1 MYVIVV
7 QEQYQYFGL
16 VSDHPESSPHQSD
29 AHPGREEMA
38 ALRTG
43 PSTQG
48 MRAPVTMAAPM
59 TYAGPVGAPAMG
71 QVTYTAPPVYAHPM
85 AVGPVTRAPGPPVT
99 YGAACGSGARVT
111 YGQGCQGCQGSSA
124 SMRGGDLFSALDTN
138 GDGVLSREEMAAL
151 QPAPR
156 PAQGV
161 SFGGAVTYAT

>member
-1 MYVIVV
+1 
-7 QEQYQYFGL
+7 
-16 VSDHPESSPHQSD
+16 
-29 AHPGREEMA
+29 MA

-59 TYAGPVGAPAMG
+59 AYAGAVGAPAAMG

-85 AVGPVTRAPGPPVT
+85 AMGPVTRAPGPPVT
-99 YGAACGSGARVT
+99 YGAACGSGAWVT

>member
-1 MYVIVV
+1 
-7 QEQYQYFGL
+7 
-16 VSDHPESSPHQSD
+16 
-29 AHPGREEMA
+29 MA
-38 ALRTG
+38 ALRTR

-48 MRAPVTMAAPM
+48 IRAPVTMAAPM
-59 TYAGPVGAPAMG
+59 TYAGPVGAPGAAMG

-85 AVGPVTRAPGPPVT
+85 AMGPVTRAPGPVP
-99 YGAACGSGARVT
+99 YGGACGSGARVT

-151 QPAPR
+151 QPPR

-161 SFGGAVTYAT
+161 SFGGAVTYAA